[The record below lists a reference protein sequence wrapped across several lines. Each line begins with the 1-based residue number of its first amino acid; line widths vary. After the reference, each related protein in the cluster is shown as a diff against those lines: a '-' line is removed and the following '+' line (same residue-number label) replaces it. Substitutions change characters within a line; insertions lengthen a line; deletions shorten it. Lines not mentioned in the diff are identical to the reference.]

1 MLMLIILLADLAK
14 FWSTTF
20 VMSSLKMNYFQ
31 NESNITESQKICTH
45 DA

>member
-1 MLMLIILLADLAK
+1 MVDN
-14 FWSTTF
+14 FN

-31 NESNITESQKICTH
+31 NESNIAESQKICTH